1 MKTAKQL
8 DQKSIINIL
17 QHFVLRVQYGHMAL
31 QVLRDLAISLSALL
45 HLGLSTNSPPPPEDL
60 VSKILRLDK
69 DYHLETIQ
77 RKRTN
82 VVYVKKGLLYS

>member
-31 QVLRDLAISLSALL
+31 QVLRDLEISLSALL
-45 HLGLSTNSPPPPEDL
+45 HLGLSTNFPPEDL

-77 RKRTN
+77 RKRTY
-82 VVYVKKGLLYS
+82 VVYV